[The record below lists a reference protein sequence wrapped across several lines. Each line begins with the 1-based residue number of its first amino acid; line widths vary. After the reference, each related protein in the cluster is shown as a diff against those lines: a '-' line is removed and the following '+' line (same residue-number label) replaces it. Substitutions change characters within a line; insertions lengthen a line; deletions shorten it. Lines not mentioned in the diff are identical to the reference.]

1 MSPLTIQQLR
11 NRSARCWLRMLQRSC
26 LRIHRLRWAMA
37 SLRLL
42 RLVWKWRKYELL
54 MVFWWGALV
63 DDGHVYSHW
72 FICYYVSRKLIV
84 FFHDLRV
91 SILWH
96 STIYII
102 SRRLIECLKLTSPF
116 LVCVVSI
123 LWHSSTWTLRG
134 CKMLNQLS
142 DNFYF
147 LLIEWWNVFML
158 SQLLKLLN
166 SNTENPL
173 LIWDNATRAELTEFL
188 TEQQL
193 QIVRTASETS

>member
-1 MSPLTIQQLR
+1 MPGLVDTYLMMMSPLTIQQLR

-91 SILWH
+91 SINH

-102 SRRLIECLKLTSPF
+102 SRRLIERLNWLLLSLSVWF
-116 LVCVVSI
+116 LSFGILVLGPWGVAKCWINCQIISI
-123 LWHSSTWTLRG
+123 F
-134 CKMLNQLS
+134 C
-142 DNFYF
+142 
-147 LLIEWWNVFML
+147 
-158 SQLLKLLN
+158 
-166 SNTENPL
+166 
-173 LIWDNATRAELTEFL
+173 
-188 TEQQL
+188 
-193 QIVRTASETS
+193 